1 MAVTNLIINGQTVEL
16 IALPLIFR
24 HFREARLA
32 SAGPP
37 ADLDEETAR
46 NIFEAVKIYNSVPA
60 EVEES
65 YREAVLHEY
74 AAFRQKEKP

>member
-1 MAVTNLIINGQTVEL
+1 MNIAGRSTEL

-24 HFREARLA
+24 HFRQERLA
-32 SAGPP
+32 AGGPSP
-37 ADLDEETAR
+37 KLDEQTAN

-60 EVEES
+60 ELEAA

-74 AAFRQKEKP
+74 AGFCEKEKK

>member
-1 MAVTNLIINGQTVEL
+1 MSPRRSHAKPPARCGSGVAVTKLIINGQTVEL

-32 SAGPP
+32 SAGLT

-46 NIFEAVKIYNSVPA
+46 EVFEPS
-60 EVEES
+60 
-65 YREAVLHEY
+65 
-74 AAFRQKEKP
+74 